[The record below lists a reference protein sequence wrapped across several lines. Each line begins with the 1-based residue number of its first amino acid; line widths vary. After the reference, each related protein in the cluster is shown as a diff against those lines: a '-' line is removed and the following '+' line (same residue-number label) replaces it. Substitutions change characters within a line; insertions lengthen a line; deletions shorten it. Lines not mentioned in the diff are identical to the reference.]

1 VRLTP
6 RARADRIEGLA
17 ADAEGNPVL
26 KAAVTAPPEKGKANA
41 ALVALL
47 AKAWRLPKSA
57 LAIQAGASGR
67 RKSVTIA
74 GDPQEL
80 LKRLTDWAHGLGKED
95 Q

>member
-1 VRLTP
+1 MRLTP
-6 RARADRIEGLA
+6 RARKDRIEGLA
-17 ADAEGNPVL
+17 ADADGDPVL

-57 LAIQAGASGR
+57 IAISAGASGR

-80 LKRLTDWAHGLGKED
+80 LKRLTDWIGKIND
-95 Q
+95 

>member
-1 VRLTP
+1 MRLTP

-17 ADAEGNPVL
+17 ADAEGEPVL

-57 LAIQAGASGR
+57 IAISAGASGR
-67 RKSVTIA
+67 RKSVAIA

-80 LKRLTDWAHGLGKED
+80 LKRLTDWVGKING
-95 Q
+95 